1 MCSECDLTTKGNAKY
16 YTSWA
21 VNCVWGEWEIGECS
35 TTCGLGVRENTRIKL
50 VEEAKGGL
58 CNDKYTETEECY
70 LQDCPGNNKKR

>member
-1 MCSECDLTTKGNAKY
+1 MQVTYYQCSLIIFP
-16 YTSWA
+16 TSA